1 MGTHAHE
8 RPLMM
13 SYARKPE
20 VSATCM
26 ATQSDGRA
34 SRYVLGLMG
43 DHVDGHPF
51 GLTPIHGVNKP
62 SL

>member
-1 MGTHAHE
+1 MEAHAHE

-13 SYARKPE
+13 GYAKKPE

-51 GLTPIHGVNKP
+51 GLTPIHGFNKP
-62 SL
+62 PL